1 VTLAKRLKKARLE
14 AGLSTRAL
22 GKIIGVSF
30 SSIARIERGEG
41 QPTVHSA
48 ERIERWLK
56 DGSQS
61 EPVRRTVNEL
71 SRMDRMEL
79 KLVHLDG
86 IVTGILARLDRMAGP
101 CS

>member
-1 VTLAKRLKKARLE
+1 MSDLAKRLKRARLS
-14 AGLSTRAL
+14 AGLTTRAL

-30 SSIARIERGEG
+30 SSIARIERGDG
-41 QPTVHSA
+41 SPSIHSI

-56 DGSQS
+56 EGLGS

-79 KLVHLDG
+79 RIIHLEG
-86 IVTGILARLDRMAGP
+86 IVTGLLNRLDRGAR
-101 CS
+101 